1 MTDDKRPG
9 DGDEDLFEDLDK
21 FFAPIQ
27 GVDWPDPDEE
37 SFDEP
42 ARAAEEEVPE
52 PSTAAYEADTET
64 TVETDEP
71 ETDETD
77 DEAAFQLEEYA
88 SGGDGGDGGGGGGV
102 PAEDEVTDQ
111 GLIVDEG
118 EPESV
123 EVVAEIEDEDTGSYV
138 TLDEGEYVEPEMGVM
153 EGAQVPAETEAAAEH
168 FAAAERDTPE
178 DVERE
183 ILSDLDEP
191 APETVSVTASEGLQG
206 PSWQEPTHEE
216 IGAPEG
222 GGSAPAGRNVPLAFI
237 TGAGMALVAL
247 GALWL
252 SKDLFAVL
260 AGLVVLFGQAEFYG
274 AIRKRHYQ
282 PAPLIGLVFGALV
295 LAAGYLT
302 KFAAE
307 ETMLAMVVLALV
319 FCFLWEMATPAKFR
333 RNIVANIGATMLG
346 IIYIP
351 LCAGFG
357 MLMLAFVDPSGR
369 AVIIA
374 VLGLTFLYDTVA
386 FVVGSLFGEHQ
397 LAPHVSPRKSW
408 EGAAAASLAVVLVS
422 FLFVRNLAGVEWQ
435 GATALAVVVLVMA
448 PLGDLLESL
457 LKRDLGIKD
466 MGTILPGHGGVLDRI
481 DSVLL
486 VLPVAAFLLQSI
498 LY

>member
-1 MTDDKRPG
+1 MTDHEKRPG

-27 GVDWPDPDEE
+27 GVDWPEPEDG

-42 ARAAEEEVPE
+42 AAPE
-52 PSTAAYEADTET
+52 APPGEPATGPEPEPPSTAVYEAVSET
-64 TVETDEP
+64 SGEADEP
-71 ETDETD
+71 EAD
-77 DEAAFQLEEYA
+77 DEAAFQIDGYG
-88 SGGDGGDGGGGGGV
+88 SGGG
-102 PAEDEVTDQ
+102 AEEVTDQ
-111 GLIVDEG
+111 GLIVEE
-118 EPESV
+118 EPAADSV
-123 EVVAEIEDEDTGSYV
+123 EIVAEIEDEDTQSYI
-138 TLDEGEYVEPEMGVM
+138 TIDGGEYVEPEMGVM
-153 EGAQVPAETEAAAEH
+153 EGAEVPAETEAAAEH

-183 ILSDLDEP
+183 ILADLEEP
-191 APETVSVTASEGLQG
+191 APDTVTVTASEGLQG

-216 IGAPEG
+216 IGAAEG
-222 GGSAPAGRNVPLAFI
+222 GSPPAGRNVPLAFI

-247 GALWL
+247 GALAW
-252 SKDLFAVL
+252 SKDAFAIL

-282 PAPLIGLVFGALV
+282 PAPLIGLVFGALI
-295 LAAGYLT
+295 LAAGYLM
-302 KFAAE
+302 KFQAEAA
-307 ETMLAMVVLALV
+307 MLSMVVVALI

-333 RNIVANIGATMLG
+333 RNVVANMGATMLG
-346 IIYIP
+346 LIYIP

-357 MLMLAFVDPSGR
+357 MWILSFSDPSGR

-386 FVVGSLFGEHQ
+386 FVFGSFFGEHQ

-408 EGAAAASLAVVLVS
+408 EGAAAGSAAVAVVS
-422 FLFVRNLAGVEWQ
+422 FLFVRNIPEIGWQ

-457 LKRDLGIKD
+457 IKRDLGIKD

-486 VLPVAAFLLQSI
+486 VLPVAAILLRAI
-498 LY
+498 LT